1 MVYGLESLTSI
12 TQTATDTSTL
22 GGAAIPIWLVG
33 VVVAPLA
40 GAVAYQ
46 TRRIL
51 DLTKRIEELTDRYLD
66 HYEGGHHEKG
76 A

>member
-1 MVYGLESLTSI
+1 MVYGLEAAI
-12 TQTATDTSTL
+12 TQTATGSSTI
-22 GGAAIPIWLVG
+22 GASIPVWLVG
-33 VVVAPLA
+33 IVVAPLA

-51 DLTKRIEELTDRYLD
+51 DLTKRVEELTDRFLD
-66 HYEGGHHEKG
+66 HYEKGGPHEKG